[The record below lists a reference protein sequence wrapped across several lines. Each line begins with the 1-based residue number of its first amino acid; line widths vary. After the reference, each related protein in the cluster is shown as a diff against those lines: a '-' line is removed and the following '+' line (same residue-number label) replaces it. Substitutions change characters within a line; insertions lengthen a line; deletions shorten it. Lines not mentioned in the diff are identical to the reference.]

1 MAVFG
6 DFTESWIFCGF
17 RILLYKWERAVVLAK
32 EDMEFNLLKR
42 MERKLRDEMAKEK
55 SLTSE
60 EVVLQTSGDD
70 RYAGPMINGRFQI
83 MESFTPKGTFY
94 IADHEKHDL
103 LLRVAGAASDVR
115 RFASIK
121 DAEDCIQA
129 FTNGVSP
136 VKRTNPGAV
145 PEEDMQE
152 SSDMARTPKA
162 NAAALKAADV
172 ADKKIGTKA
181 AAKNAD
187 ADKQMKEVV
196 KESKAGKVN
205 GTKVADAVPARAVKD
220 VSGRKDTIASM
231 FRDLIAKPGKMTDEQ
246 IHAKVEEAFGKKIA
260 KNAVSHY
267 RADLERR
274 RAAGKA

>member
-1 MAVFG
+1 MSVFG
-6 DFTESWIFCGF
+6 DYTESWIFCGF

-60 EVVLQTSGDD
+60 EVILQTSGDD
-70 RYAGPMINGRFQI
+70 RYAGPMIADRYQV

-94 IADHEKHDL
+94 IADHEKNDL
-103 LLRVAGAASDVR
+103 LLRVAGSGSDVR

-162 NAAALKAADV
+162 NTAALKAADV

-181 AAKNAD
+181 AAKKAD
-187 ADKQMKEVV
+187 ADKQMKEAA
-196 KESKAGKVN
+196 KESKAEKVN
-205 GTKVADAVPARAVKD
+205 GTKVAVEASKKV
-220 VSGRKDTIASM
+220 TIASM
-231 FRDLIAKPGKMTDEQ
+231 FRDLIAKPGKLTDEQ
-246 IHAKVEEAFGKKIA
+246 IHAQVEAAFGKKIA

>member
-1 MAVFG
+1 MAVFS
-6 DFTESWIFCGF
+6 DYSESWIFCGF
-17 RILLYKWERAVVLAK
+17 RILLYKFERAVVLAK

-42 MERKLRDEMAKEK
+42 MERKLREEMAKEK
-55 SLTSE
+55 HLSPE

-70 RYAGPMINGRFQI
+70 RYAGPLIANRFQI

-94 IADHEKHDL
+94 IADHERKDL
-103 LLRVAGAASDVR
+103 LLRVLGPASDVR
-115 RFASIK
+115 RFSSIK
-121 DAEDCIQA
+121 DAEDCIKG
-129 FTNGVSP
+129 FTGDQIPITKSGSG
-136 VKRTNPGAV
+136 TEPG
-145 PEEDMQE
+145 ETTQE
-152 SSDMARTPKA
+152 SIDMAKNPKA
-162 NAAALKAADV
+162 NAAAVKAAAA
-172 ADKKIGTKA
+172 ADKKIGPKA

-187 ADKQMKEVV
+187 ADKQMKEAA
-196 KESKAGKVN
+196 KEAKAGKVN
-205 GTKVADAVPARAVKD
+205 GTKVADAAPARAVKD